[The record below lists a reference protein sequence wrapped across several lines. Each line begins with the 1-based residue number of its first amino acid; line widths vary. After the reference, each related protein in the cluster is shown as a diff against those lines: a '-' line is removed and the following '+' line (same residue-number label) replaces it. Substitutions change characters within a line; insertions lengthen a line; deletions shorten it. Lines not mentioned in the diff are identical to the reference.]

1 MQMHRLVT
9 AVTVSLAVTL
19 AGLAA
24 VPGAAAKTF
33 VYVSAATDGKVDAYS
48 MDEATGV
55 LTPLANVE
63 AGKSVMPMA
72 VSPDKAHLYAVVRS
86 QPYRVLTY
94 SIDPSS
100 GALAE
105 EAVAALPD
113 SMPYV
118 STEKSGRLLFFA
130 SYGGNKIASLPVGAD
145 GLVKDGVKQLIP
157 TGRNAHAIVSDKTG
171 TYVFVPNLG
180 SDAVLQFVF
189 NAETGMLEPNDPPMV
204 KTKAGQGP
212 RHIVIS
218 PDNKSAY
225 VVTELTGEV
234 IHYTLDP
241 AEGTLTERGTASFVP
256 PGANLEPGVTPPPPP
271 AFNAPPRP
279 AAAAAPAAAPTP
291 KVWAADIGITPN
303 GKFLYATERTT
314 STIAL
319 FTVAPDS
326 GALTYVTSVPTEKQP
341 RGIRIDPTGRFLIAS
356 GEKSDKLS
364 VYAIDEDKGAL
375 SEVGR
380 YSVDAGANWIEIV
393 NLP

>member
-94 SIDPSS
+94 AIDPAS

-145 GLVKDGVKQLIP
+145 GLVKDGVKQMIP
-157 TGRNAHAIVSDKTG
+157 TGRNAHAIVSDQTG

-241 AEGTLTERGTASFVP
+241 AEGTLTERDTASFVP

-271 AFNAPPRP
+271 AFNAPRP

-291 KVWAADIGITPN
+291 RVWAADIGITPN

-319 FTVAPDS
+319 LTVAPDS
-326 GALTYVTSVPTEKQP
+326 GALTYVTSVPTENQP

-364 VYAIDEDKGAL
+364 VYSIDQDNGAL
-375 SEVGR
+375 SDVGR
-380 YSVDAGANWIEIV
+380 YPVDAGANWIEIV

>member
-1 MQMHRLVT
+1 MQMHRSVT
-9 AVTVSLAVTL
+9 AVTASLAITL
-19 AGLAA
+19 AGLGA
-24 VPGAAAKTF
+24 VSGAAAKTF

-48 MDEATGV
+48 MDEATGA

-94 SIDPSS
+94 AIDQS
-100 GALAE
+100 GALTE
-105 EAVAALPD
+105 VAVAALPD

-118 STEKSGRLLFFA
+118 LAEKSGRLLFFA
-130 SYGGNKIASLPVGAD
+130 SYGGNKVASLPVGAD
-145 GLVKDGVKQLIP
+145 GLVKDGVKQMIP
-157 TGRNAHAIVSDKTG
+157 TGRNAHAIVSDQTG
-171 TYVFVPNLG
+171 KYLFVPNLG
-180 SDAVLQFVF
+180 SDAVLQFVL

-212 RHIVIS
+212 RHIVVS
-218 PDNKSAY
+218 PDNTSAY
-225 VVTELTGEV
+225 VVMELTGDV
-234 IHYTLDP
+234 VHYSLDP
-241 AEGTLTERGTASFVP
+241 AKGTLTERDTASAVP
-256 PGANLEPGVTPPPPP
+256 PGAKLEPGVAPPPPP
-271 AFNAPPRP
+271 AFNAPPP
-279 AAAAAPAAAPTP
+279 AAAAAPAVAPTP
-291 KVWAADIGITPN
+291 KVWAADIGITPG

-314 STIAL
+314 STIAV

-341 RGIRIDPTGRFLIAS
+341 RGIRVDPTGRFLIAS

-364 VYAIDEDKGAL
+364 VYAIDQDTGTL
-375 SEVGR
+375 TEVGR
-380 YSVDAGANWIEIV
+380 YPVDAGANWIEIV